1 MGEGLKVI
9 NVKSTKI
16 SSLQWPVRCV
26 STKYGPCEIM
36 DGFCATFIV
45 CALIIW
51 LGEKKMF
58 ALQILHPADCK
69 YVKLASWKSPAK
81 VKQNVSH

>member
-51 LGEKKMF
+51 LGEKKCLHF
-58 ALQILHPADCK
+58 RSSILLT
-69 YVKLASWKSPAK
+69 V
-81 VKQNVSH
+81 NM